1 MDANGW
7 ASEPGREPRRPKPA
21 RVLITDPREA
31 YEAMLESGHS
41 PQEAAEVA
49 RQAESNAR
57 HEQLVEEEE
66 DRMVRRR
73 HRESRLWWGLSSE
86 DLG

>member
-7 ASEPGREPRRPKPA
+7 ASEPGREPRRPKNPR
-21 RVLITDPREA
+21 RVITDPVEA
-31 YEAMLESGHS
+31 YEHALELGYS
-41 PQEAAEVA
+41 PQEAAEAA
-49 RQAESNAR
+49 RQAEANGHHSRIA
-57 HEQLVEEEE
+57 EEEE